1 MVISKLFHRKHQY
14 YILELL
20 VYYFAEELSEPEV
33 NGTSTSMSATS
44 HTDTES
50 SSMSS
55 FGEEFYDQL
64 AVLKGKFRTFTEQIV
79 DNVQD
84 R

>member
-1 MVISKLFHRKHQY
+1 MNVSEGTSFS
-14 YILELL
+14 
-20 VYYFAEELSEPEV
+20 FFSEELSEPEA
-33 NGTSTSMSATS
+33 NTTMEFGTEMSHS
-44 HTDTES
+44 DSDT

-64 AVLKGKFRTFTEQIV
+64 AVLKGRFRSVTDDV
-79 DNVQD
+79 VNKVQE